1 MNRSYREQPAR
12 PDADRMA
19 GWLGSSDV
27 AGPSGQV
34 ASWHN
39 PAHPGFPYPEA
50 AAIWLSWA
58 AWRQERGLGHP
69 PLDRLGTV
77 ARVLTDDIRHQ
88 GAVGRNGHRHLFDTC
103 VAIHALVRAGRA
115 FDSVTEPGSSELA
128 SALTGFLEADS
139 PVLPVPASD
148 LRWSRTWGIYQ
159 VRSAALLFLAGEL
172 QDDPLTREK
181 ALAIRRRA
189 ESSKHDSNPQYVHA
203 LAYGAEGE
211 LLFRAI
217 QEEKGPVSPEGVA
230 RDLSRLQGPDGQ
242 LPAWTDGTGGGR
254 ADATAQAIRIWVAV
268 DRDRFQEA
276 SERALSY
283 LAARQSGR
291 GGIEY
296 RESSGD
302 LNTWATAFTDQAL
315 NWVYGDVNPL
325 EWI

>member
-19 GWLGSSDV
+19 EWLGSGDV
-27 AGPSGQV
+27 ASPSGQV

-39 PAHPGFPYPEA
+39 PGHPGFPYPEA

-58 AWRQERGLGHP
+58 AWRRERGLGHP
-69 PLDRLGTV
+69 PPDQLDAVAGVLMNDIGHQGTV
-77 ARVLTDDIRHQ
+77 
-88 GAVGRNGHRHLFDTC
+88 GRKGHRHLFDTC

-115 FDSVTEPGSSELA
+115 FDSVQEPCSGELA
-128 SALTGFLEADS
+128 STLTGFLHADS
-139 PVLPVPASD
+139 PVLPEPTGD
-148 LRWSRTWGIYQ
+148 PRWSRTWGIYQ
-159 VRSAALLFLAGEL
+159 VRSAALLFLAGEI
-172 QDDPLTREK
+172 QGDNRARET

-189 ESSKHDSNPQYVHA
+189 ESSNHDTDPQYVHA

-217 QEEKGPVSPEGVA
+217 DGREGAVSPHVVA
-230 RDLSRLQGPDGQ
+230 NELARLQGPDGH

-254 ADATAQAIRIWVAV
+254 ADATAQAIRIWVAL
-268 DRDRFQEA
+268 DPDLFREA
-276 SERALSY
+276 TERALSY

-296 RESSGD
+296 REGSGD

-315 NWVYGDVNPL
+315 NWVYDGAQPL
-325 EWI
+325 GWI